1 MSLLV
6 FLNVHKTLSFIGG
19 KRNRLF
25 FQCAVHFRTLNLS
38 DPTKGAKT
46 GTCPVWEDRKVPSGV
61 TVHLTCDSDLI
72 TKQGRENQAKVRG
85 SRSSDG

>member
-1 MSLLV
+1 MLLSV

-25 FQCAVHFRTLNLS
+25 FQCAVHFSTLNLS
-38 DPTKGAKT
+38 DPTKGART
-46 GTCPVWEDRKVPSGV
+46 GTCPVGEDGTVSSGV
-61 TVHLTCDSDLI
+61 TVHLTCDSDLS
-72 TKQGRENQAKVRG
+72 TKQGRENQAKVHG